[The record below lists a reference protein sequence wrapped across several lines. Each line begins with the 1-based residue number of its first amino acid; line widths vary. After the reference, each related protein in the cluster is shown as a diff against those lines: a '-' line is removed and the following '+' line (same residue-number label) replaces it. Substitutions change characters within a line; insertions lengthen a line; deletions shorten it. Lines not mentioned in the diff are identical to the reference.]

1 MKTGTENF
9 EDRFGSP
16 DFEEGKGPNLQKLVD
31 RKEKIQMKK
40 YKIKS
45 TDTMI
50 DKINKVIAEEMPA
63 QDLEDVNEIEDEED
77 IAKKKEDEQKNE
89 LRIKIMQYLN
99 PRIVKSKELKNYVD
113 RSNIKEELY
122 KTLNQFAQ
130 QKLNAYKNAIAL
142 NVPVELNERNE
153 ENKEKK
159 DNIARQIGANAMI
172 KYGADEGSAKKTGR
186 AAMKNTK
193 LSSQVIANLYRKLPN
208 MSNAEDLRQQHYAI
222 HEETEQL
229 DEAKRNPNVMRQGRT
244 KIIKARVRGGKV
256 QRRRKVSAVKG
267 YTIRGGKL
275 KRMSAAE
282 RLRRKRGARIGKI
295 KRKAKMSRAIMK
307 RKRSLRKRASLGLK
321 E

>member
-1 MKTGTENF
+1 
-9 EDRFGSP
+9 
-16 DFEEGKGPNLQKLVD
+16 
-31 RKEKIQMKK
+31 
-40 YKIKS
+40 
-45 TDTMI
+45 MI

-63 QDLEDVNEIEDEED
+63 QDVEIDNNEYDDEED
-77 IAKKKEDEQKNE
+77 EAKQKEKEQKNE
-89 LRIKIMQYLN
+89 LKIKIMQYLN

-113 RSNIKEELY
+113 RSNIKEEIY
-122 KTLNQFAQ
+122 KTLNSFAQ

-142 NVPVELNERNE
+142 NLPVELGESDKFMPTPRQVPAPPGGLPVPKGYERVKSWGGAYELRRTAESLRDEHNELHTTP
-153 ENKEKK
+153 
-159 DNIARQIGANAMI
+159 
-172 KYGADEGSAKKTGR
+172 S
-186 AAMKNTK
+186 
-193 LSSQVIANLYRKLPN
+193 
-208 MSNAEDLRQQHYAI
+208 
-222 HEETEQL
+222 EETEQL

-244 KIIKARVRGGKV
+244 KVIKARVRGGKV
-256 QRRRKVSAVKG
+256 QRRKKVSAVKG